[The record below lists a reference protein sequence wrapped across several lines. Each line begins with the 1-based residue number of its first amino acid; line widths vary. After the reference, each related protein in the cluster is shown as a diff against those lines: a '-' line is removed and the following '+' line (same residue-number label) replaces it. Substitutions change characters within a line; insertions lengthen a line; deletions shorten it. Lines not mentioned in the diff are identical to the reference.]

1 MSLHLP
7 TILTFH
13 EAHRSLEIMNKK
25 FPSIGSALSY
35 GFNNVFSR
43 NIFFFFGI
51 YLIIGAIL
59 FSFGLLK
66 NISIILGLNQ
76 YPIIE
81 IMLSFSTIALMV
93 FLWIGWTI
101 IRLEWYEKETSNIKQ
116 LFAGGRF
123 LLPMVGAA
131 FLYLMMTSFGTIL
144 LVIPGIYLAT
154 RFYFYNYL
162 IIDKKV
168 GVIQAFKLSSALTKG
183 YRFKLFLFII
193 VSSLLVATIIFI
205 PVINLASMYIY
216 KRLSKAKSES
226 VL

>member
-1 MSLHLP
+1 MP

-51 YLIIGAIL
+51 YLIIGAIFFFL
-59 FSFGLLK
+59 RILEHILA
-66 NISIILGLNQ
+66 NIGIKQ
-76 YPIIE
+76 YPIINA
-81 IMLSFSTIALMV
+81 ICSLSIIALMV
-93 FLWIGWTI
+93 FLWTGWI
-101 IRLEWYEKETSNIKQ
+101 MIRLEWYEKGTSSVKK
-116 LFAGGRF
+116 LFSGGRF
-123 LLPMVGAA
+123 LLPMMGAA
-131 FLYLMMTSFGTIL
+131 FLYFMMTSFGTIL
-144 LVIPGIYLAT
+144 LILGIYLAT

-168 GVIQAFKLSSALTKG
+168 GVIQAFKISSALTKG

-193 VSSLLVATIIFI
+193 VSSLLVVTIIFI
-205 PVINLASMYIY
+205 PVVNLASIYIY